1 MTVMAFGCIF
11 DVFYFYVF
19 NAVIGPPY
27 RRDDKTCFYSTSIIP
42 PLMLCIA
49 IYNYMAFY
57 SDMISFNA
65 PIFRNV
71 LPF

>member
-1 MTVMAFGCIF
+1 MYSI
-11 DVFYFYVF
+11 FYVF

-27 RRDDKTCFYSTSIIP
+27 TVQRRDDKTCFYSTSIIP
-42 PLMLCIA
+42 SLTLCIA
-49 IYNYMAFY
+49 IYNYVAFY
-57 SDMISFNA
+57 SDVISFNA